1 MFDLKKGTGIAK
13 ELHQRCTTAAGAATT
28 APVVC
33 ILSCFALTCKILR
46 SCVVVVVVVVAVVVV
61 VVVVVVGGRCNDD
74 ETSSILQKKHSKEQL
89 KVLKRT
95 FTDKGISLSLASQVE
110 KLMKIVCIKFLNYI
124 TTHGHH

>member
-13 ELHQRCTTAAGAATT
+13 ELHQRCTTAAAGAATT

-61 VVVVVVGGRCNDD
+61 VVVVVVGGR
-74 ETSSILQKKHSKEQL
+74 TMVS
-89 KVLKRT
+89 
-95 FTDKGISLSLASQVE
+95 
-110 KLMKIVCIKFLNYI
+110 
-124 TTHGHH
+124 